1 MLYYFCSEETDKP
14 KKEKKKGNQE
24 RKSVNY
30 VNVGVPLLD
39 TRSVYVLQS
48 KIGDDFWTLK
58 QGVEVFS
65 IWISETLPG
74 RDYS

>member
-1 MLYYFCSEETDKP
+1 EETDKP

-30 VNVGVPLLD
+30 VSVGVPLLD

-58 QGVEVFS
+58 QGVE
-65 IWISETLPG
+65 IIQPTIHYSEWPN
-74 RDYS
+74 SM